1 MAIELYLTECTAV
14 LPARD
19 SRTRNL
25 ESWWGGDLV
34 DWGGGG
40 ESRQVRGSGD
50 HRGLVQQGDA
60 PQPASGRG
68 YPGTEFCV
76 DIVVKGR
83 KTEVPERFRKHVAEK
98 LKLEKIQK
106 LDGKVISLDVEVS
119 KEHNPRQADRS
130 DRVEITLHS
139 RGPVIRAEAAAA
151 DPYAALDLA
160 TGKLEARLRKQH
172 EKRHNRRGNG
182 RISASEVADVVPGVA
197 ELNANGRPLVEEA
210 PESIPTTRIGSIE
223 VQGEG
228 PLVVREKIHT
238 AAPMTLDQALY
249 EMELVGHDFYLF
261 VDSET
266 KQPSVVYR
274 RHAYDYGVIH
284 LETDP
289 LAGSE
294 AGGAGG
300 ALGG

>member
-1 MAIELYLTECTAV
+1 M
-14 LPARD
+14 
-19 SRTRNL
+19 
-25 ESWWGGDLV
+25 
-34 DWGGGG
+34 
-40 ESRQVRGSGD
+40 
-50 HRGLVQQGDA
+50 
-60 PQPASGRG
+60 
-68 YPGTEFCV
+68 

-98 LKLEKIQK
+98 LKLDKIQK
-106 LDGKVISLDVEVS
+106 LDAKVISLDVEVS
-119 KEHNPRQADRS
+119 KEHNPRLADQS

-139 RGPVIRAEAAAA
+139 RGPVIRAEASAN

-172 EKRHNRRGNG
+172 DKRSTRRGNG
-182 RISASEVADVVPGVA
+182 RLSAAEVADVVPGVA
-197 ELNANGRPLVEEA
+197 ELNANGHIVVDDT
-210 PESIPTTRIGSIE
+210 PESIPTTKIGSLE

-228 PLVVREKIHT
+228 PLVVREKVHT

>member
-1 MAIELYLTECTAV
+1 M
-14 LPARD
+14 
-19 SRTRNL
+19 
-25 ESWWGGDLV
+25 
-34 DWGGGG
+34 
-40 ESRQVRGSGD
+40 
-50 HRGLVQQGDA
+50 
-60 PQPASGRG
+60 
-68 YPGTEFCV
+68 

-106 LDGKVISLDVEVS
+106 LDAKVISLDVEVS
-119 KEHNPRQADRS
+119 KEPNPRQAERS

-182 RISASEVADVVPGVA
+182 RLSAAEVVDVVPGVA
-197 ELNANGRPLVEEA
+197 QLNANGETAAQETREA
-210 PESIPTTRIGSIE
+210 VPTTMIGTLE

-228 PLVVREKIHT
+228 PLVVREKNHV

-261 VDSET
+261 VDSDT
-266 KQPSVVYR
+266 KEPSVVYR

-284 LETDP
+284 LRTDP

-294 AGGAGG
+294 PDGAGG